1 MAFALE
7 DVLFRSA
14 IAASVLRRTSFT
26 RSSCCLSTG
35 SVAEDDEVRI
45 SAFSERDDGERVSW
59 RESELAD
66 GSIRGLSAGNTAE
79 PVVGSSVGG
88 GEGEVRDC
96 SESEEPHKACA
107 SAFFLRVALD
117 GSGSVVEWA
126 TTSVSILNSIG
137 VLEIFVRGACML
149 FTTESKRALAFDAL
163 SWDVGRNDPCWMVSA
178 AYTLFRPATNQ

>member
-1 MAFALE
+1 MIFALK
-7 DVLFRSA
+7 DAQFRSA

-45 SAFSERDDGERVSW
+45 SAFTERDDGERVSW

-66 GSIRGLSAGNTAE
+66 GSIRGGLSAGNTAE

-117 GSGSVVEWA
+117 GLGSVVELG

-137 VLEIFVRGACML
+137 
-149 FTTESKRALAFDAL
+149 
-163 SWDVGRNDPCWMVSA
+163 
-178 AYTLFRPATNQ
+178 Y